1 MFGAICGDTIGSTYE
16 FDNTKV
22 YGFELFPQGSSYTD
36 DSVMT
41 FAVARWLLTDP
52 EHTHSVLEKCMVE
65 MAEEFPCPVG
75 GYGGMFREWLFR
87 PRAVSCRNGFPD
99 DGKRHPYGSW
109 GNGSAMRASACGWF
123 FDTLEETERVA
134 GISASITHDH
144 PEGIK
149 GAQATAAA
157 IWMARSGKSKEAIKE
172 YISSKYGY
180 NLDRTYEFLN
190 RTYGWDPSCQ
200 GTVPEAIIAFLESED
215 FEDAIRKAVSM
226 GGDSDT
232 LACIT
237 GGIAEAYYKDIP
249 ENIATP
255 VWNNLP
261 ESLRE
266 IVKEVS
272 EKTAYGSVFSI

>member
-1 MFGAICGDTIGSTYE
+1 MHRMERPVWKDWIRPAIRGQT
-16 FDNTKV
+16 TK
-22 YGFELFPQGSSYTD
+22 E
-36 DSVMT
+36 
-41 FAVARWLLTDP
+41 
-52 EHTHSVLEKCMVE
+52 
-65 MAEEFPCPVG
+65 
-75 GYGGMFREWLFR
+75 
-87 PRAVSCRNGFPD
+87 
-99 DGKRHPYGSW
+99 
-109 GNGSAMRASACGWF
+109 
-123 FDTLEETERVA
+123 
-134 GISASITHDH
+134 
-144 PEGIK
+144 
-149 GAQATAAA
+149 ATA
-157 IWMARSGKSKEAIKE
+157 E

-180 NLDRTYEFLN
+180 DLERTYEFLN
-190 RTYGWDPSCQ
+190 RTYGWDSSCQ

-237 GGIAEAYYKDIP
+237 GGIAEAYYKTIP

-272 EKTAYGSVFSI
+272 EKTPYGSVFSI